1 MDNARFKIVENENK
15 EKVQLKFV
23 EKAQKTIRTFKVTN
37 LRGSIMH
44 KLNAIF
50 TFWFALARIAK
61 YEAVLN
67 KNIKNSEDINYLNF
81 MDNVKLSI
89 FI

>member
-1 MDNARFKIVENENK
+1 
-15 EKVQLKFV
+15 
-23 EKAQKTIRTFKVTN
+23 
-37 LRGSIMH
+37 MH

-89 FI
+89 FIQDNQTRFSNKKAYFY